1 MCLLAIQF
9 TQGKKNPIHNCKQQ
23 FSINAQNH
31 SRVFVQFFCGLTTIL
46 DGSSSSAR
54 LEILWQHYGIY
65 DNPSGFSVVT
75 TINYITACVYIH
87 VVCLF
92 HHLMMNPLSPIPH
105 RLSESILSAYIYWQ
119 WSLPCSFVHP

>member
-1 MCLLAIQF
+1 MF
-9 TQGKKNPIHNCKQQ
+9 NEHV
-23 FSINAQNH
+23 SNALNLY

-75 TINYITACVYIH
+75 TIDYITACVYINYIH

-105 RLSESILSAYIYWQ
+105 RLSESILSAYIHVYWQ